1 MFQIACTRFNTQ
13 TYKENREYRTK
24 YNEPSIYGVSF
35 KIRSIYSPGTLLF
48 VAEMN
53 NETIEIEGIG
63 LIRNTIV
70 TDKVYKMYQNNDY
83 NRIFYKG
90 DYWLSRSQIYEL
102 DSEVIQILDTVLFKG
117 KSHLK
122 RQSGITI
129 LTNKLFYNW
138 VYELDDL
145 KNKVKN
151 IFLKHFKDTE
161 INNLKSD
168 SRIQI

>member
-1 MFQIACTRFNTQ
+1 
-13 TYKENREYRTK
+13 
-24 YNEPSIYGVSF
+24 
-35 KIRSIYSPGTLLF
+35 
-48 VAEMN
+48 
-53 NETIEIEGIG
+53 
-63 LIRNTIV
+63 
-70 TDKVYKMYQNNDY
+70 MYQNNDY

-138 VYELDDL
+138 AYELDDL